1 MAIYKNREVSV
12 VGPSP
17 QANTP
22 ESINVEYKD
31 GTHENVALSGVKF
44 TEEEKKRLQKANPGK
59 YDNVETIS
67 EDDLKAV
74 RLGVAPPS
82 DPAVREQARLL
93 AQREQQEKVARE
105 QTDRAKAEQAKIV
118 QAELN
123 KPATPST
130 PKSEDKR

>member
-12 VGPSP
+12 IGPSP

-22 ESINVEYKD
+22 ESITVEYKD

-59 YDNVETIS
+59 YDNVETVS

-82 DPAVREQARLL
+82 DPTVREQARLL
-93 AQREQQEKVARE
+93 AQREQQEKAASDQVNKLRE
-105 QTDRAKAEQAKIV
+105 EQAKKL
-118 QAELN
+118 QAE
-123 KPATPST
+123 A
-130 PKSEDKR
+130 RH

>member
-12 VGPSP
+12 VGPNP
-17 QANTP
+17 QANSP

-44 TEEEKKRLQKANPGK
+44 TEDEKKSLQKSNPGK

-74 RLGVAPPS
+74 RVGVAPTF
-82 DPAVREQARLL
+82 DTTIREQARLL
-93 AQREQQEKVARE
+93 AQREE
-105 QTDRAKAEQAKIV
+105 Q
-118 QAELN
+118 
-123 KPATPST
+123 
-130 PKSEDKR
+130 

>member
-12 VGPSP
+12 IGPSP

-59 YDNVETIS
+59 YDNVETVS
-67 EDDLKAV
+67 ENDLKAV

-82 DPAVREQARLL
+82 DPTVREQARLL
-93 AQREQQEKVARE
+93 AQRQEQERVTRE
-105 QTDRAKAEQAKIV
+105 QTDRLREEQTKKL
-118 QAELN
+118 QAELS
-123 KPATPST
+123 KPAVTPT
-130 PKSEDKR
+130 TKSEDKR